1 MARYTTAESAA
12 ELAERLNQAAEW
24 EAIWS
29 SPQHVV
35 QLREMV
41 RDAARAIRDLQH
53 DRDDAR
59 ADLAWLEAESA
70 HERRGLYRP
79 KEST

>member
-1 MARYTTAESAA
+1 
-12 ELAERLNQAAEW
+12 
-24 EAIWS
+24 
-29 SPQHVV
+29 
-35 QLREMV
+35 MV

-59 ADLAWLEAESA
+59 ADLAWLEAEYA
-70 HERRGLYRP
+70 HEQRGLYRP